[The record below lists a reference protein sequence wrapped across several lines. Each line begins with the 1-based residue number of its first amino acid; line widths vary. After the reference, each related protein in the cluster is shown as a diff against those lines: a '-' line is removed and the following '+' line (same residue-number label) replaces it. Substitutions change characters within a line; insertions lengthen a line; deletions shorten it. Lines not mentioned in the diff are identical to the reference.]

1 MAALQPASGGRR
13 NCCAD
18 ARHKRFAGRRAIAI
32 AGRMCARLV
41 YWRVWPRHHF
51 GSCNLSQ
58 SVRGFTPSRCIGNRS
73 RRGSVPTRVSI
84 AWGRVLTTWKR
95 RRTLRGRLSGAGKR
109 TMRAGFAT
117 RICTAGPGIAE
128 DPASR
133 AYGVPHGA
141 LDGMPNGMPHGMHRI
156 AACSGQPGKSKYR
169 LWRPAGRTP
178 RLADNQAA
186 HL

>member
-1 MAALQPASGGRR
+1 
-13 NCCAD
+13 
-18 ARHKRFAGRRAIAI
+18 
-32 AGRMCARLV
+32 
-41 YWRVWPRHHF
+41 
-51 GSCNLSQ
+51 
-58 SVRGFTPSRCIGNRS
+58 
-73 RRGSVPTRVSI
+73 
-84 AWGRVLTTWKR
+84 
-95 RRTLRGRLSGAGKR
+95 
-109 TMRAGFAT
+109 MRAGFAT

-178 RLADNQAA
+178 RLANNQAA